1 MTVNLLQMKHDPKSM
16 DHTIF
21 QVEYNL
27 RSHKLVVLHFKRISS
42 LVPVSGPVLP
52 ILIMAAAKFVKEVL

>member
-1 MTVNLLQMKHDPKSM
+1 MTVNLLQKKHDPKSM

-27 RSHKLVVLHFKRISS
+27 RSHKLVVLQFKQISP
-42 LVPVSGPVLP
+42 LVTMGSPVLP
-52 ILIMAAAKFVKEVL
+52 ILMMVAAKSVKKVF